1 MVISQ
6 GAFEDA
12 PQANGQTDLELLE
25 RVAEGDGA
33 AFGVLAER
41 LTPAL
46 RRVLSRLGLSET
58 EVEDCLQEALVRIW
72 RSSATFEGRSSVATW
87 SHRIAVNLGISALRS
102 RRAPP
107 PERPIA
113 VVDTEAAWEA
123 VRQAEAV
130 REAVLELPIPLR
142 AVVILRE
149 FEGLRYRAIA
159 DVLGIPI
166 GTVMSRLHEARAR
179 LRRRLAQTM

>member
-1 MVISQ
+1 MVISRR
-6 GAFEDA
+6 AVDDA
-12 PQANGQTDLELLE
+12 PQGDGQTDLELLR

-58 EVEDCLQEALVRIW
+58 ELEDCLQETLVRVW
-72 RSSATFEGRSSVATW
+72 RRSATFEGRSSVSTW
-87 SHRIAVNLGISALRS
+87 AHRIAVNLGISALRS
-102 RRAPP
+102 RREPP

-113 VVDTEAAWEA
+113 VADTEAAWEA

-130 REAVLELPIPLR
+130 REAVLELPMRLR
-142 AVVILRE
+142 AVLVLRE
-149 FEGLRYRAIA
+149 FEGLRYREIA
-159 DVLGIPI
+159 DVLDIPT